1 MTTPKR
7 NEAVAWAVV
16 VDGTPDYASVHKYAC
31 DSEAGV
37 YGIGPTVSV
46 EPLYSHEQ
54 MDALQVEVSRLR
66 EDAEMF
72 RWLTRY
78 PNLYTVADLLKA
90 DQYVTLR
97 RACEALMPTDQDNL
111 EPPTDGR

>member
-54 MDALQVEVSRLR
+54 MDDLQGEVSRLR
-66 EDAEMF
+66 GAKDRIQQALNAFEVPKMSESKAE
-72 RWLTRY
+72 Y
-78 PNLYTVADLLKA
+78 YKA
-90 DQYVTLR
+90 GA
-97 RACEALMPTDQDNL
+97 RAVIALVNANL